1 MSCMHSKSENS
12 EDLNEDVVTEKG
24 GTDSDSDSVSVNVGA
39 PKATLK
45 ASLKLV

>member
-1 MSCMHSKSENS
+1 MSCMHSKSEDS
-12 EDLNEDVVTEKG
+12 NEDVVTEKG
-24 GTDSDSDSVSVNVGA
+24 GTGSASDSVSVNVGA